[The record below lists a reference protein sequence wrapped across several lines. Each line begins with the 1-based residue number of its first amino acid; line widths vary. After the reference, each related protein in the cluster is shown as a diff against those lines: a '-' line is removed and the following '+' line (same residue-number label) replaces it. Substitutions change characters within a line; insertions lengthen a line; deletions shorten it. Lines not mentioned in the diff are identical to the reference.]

1 MLEACFLLRSPDC
14 RHIGG
19 SVRDKVIGVVEKYI
33 DAVRR
38 NEPTD
43 LPLHPDVIGVFPMNT
58 YQGAEAFVRALEPFS
73 RIVKNI
79 DVVRLVVD
87 GEHCVAIL
95 DIDTVFGPIP
105 FAEHI
110 QVVDEQIVSV
120 RGYYDPRP
128 MLGEANARS

>member
-1 MLEACFLLRSPDC
+1 MREE
-14 RHIGG
+14 
-19 SVRDKVIGVVEKYI
+19 VIGIVEKYI

-38 NEPTD
+38 NDPAD
-43 LPLHPDVIGVFPMNT
+43 LPLHPHVVGVFPLNT
-58 YQGAEAFVRALEPFS
+58 YRGAEDFVQALEPFS

-95 DIDTVFGPIP
+95 NIETVFGPIP

-110 QVVDEQIVSV
+110 QVVDGLIVSV

-128 MLGEANARS
+128 LLGEANART

>member
-1 MLEACFLLRSPDC
+1 MREE
-14 RHIGG
+14 
-19 SVRDKVIGVVEKYI
+19 VIGIVEKYI

-38 NEPTD
+38 NDPAD
-43 LPLHPDVIGVFPMNT
+43 LPLHPHVVGVFPMNT
-58 YQGAEAFVRALEPFS
+58 YRGAEAFVQALEPFS

-95 DIDTVFGPIP
+95 NIETVFGPIP

-110 QVVDEQIVSV
+110 QVVDGLIVSV

-128 MLGEANARS
+128 LLGEANART